1 MKKCKY
7 CKNLDEMVREYPD
20 GAYHGA
26 DIQCDECGANYYEV
40 YEGGIW
46 AVNKQAQINHP
57 ELKKL

>member
-1 MKKCKY
+1 
-7 CKNLDEMVREYPD
+7 MVREYPD